1 MSENRNWNTFA
12 ERGGAAAGGGF
23 EAPAAGGFGAPAGTG
38 FCAAA
43 GLTAPAA
50 QPQPGF
56 GQQPQAAGGAPAAAP
71 GFGGFGGTPAAA
83 GFCSA
88 PAAQSLEGF
97 GQHPQLG
104 LGDFG
109 APAQGGGLFG
119 GSPARWG
126 AGGVGA
132 PAVGSPGLFG
142 APAPGA
148 AGGFDAPAAGSGLF
162 GAPAAHDAAHDESNS
177 IVMVKQCLREMRDEL
192 EADLA
197 LGGVHGKNAGHF
209 SGSAPASNG
218 RGGRQ
223 PLRAGANAGT
233 IQAKEDV
240 ECSMEQLG
248 DDVLCVIFTFLDPKT
263 LMITVPQVCKHWRNA
278 CKQVSYVHLDFQWRA
293 REKAI
298 PVEVLAGWPVLTLS
312 GLPRPESSW
321 ATGLCE
327 VFPRT
332 ASVTMRGARGI
343 TDAHVIALADKCPGI
358 TCADFGGCKD
368 LTDAALMA
376 LADKCANF
384 THVNFQ
390 GCNKLTNQALLAFA
404 AKCSPITQLQ
414 QQIQINFDTLP
425 AESRA
430 HLKDTLVAHLQ
441 ACVSTPAVAGS
452 DIVVTQLAHAMADL
466 ALQSIAAESWAD
478 PIKDLAE
485 LMGTSTGRLMTALL
499 EIFKLIPPELN
510 NQAMPLTRED
520 RKTIAYNLGF
530 QGGDIFL
537 VLEKCLAEQSA
548 DVGVMT
554 EVFACLSC
562 WLRFGG
568 QFTIRIAESPL
579 LEAAFAAMLSSNAD
593 LVDASRDAIIAA
605 VKLVNGPH
613 KQFHPKLK
621 AALFPLIMKLVP
633 QFEKLLAAGEID
645 EAKDVALLFGYLA
658 RSFESPIIY
667 EMLGYNPDNHWT
679 RIGQKNPQ
687 VDIIMQM
694 MTKLSAT
701 RIQEIFT
708 IPCYFWCRVRE
719 EHSNLGA
726 EKLYWPDSE
735 GGKKR
740 SPDPYSTVS
749 AAMLPSFLQF
759 VGDMVHVIKC
769 PADQT
774 GLLDLNSKLTAF
786 RIRMYAQKH
795 TDPSGFMVDTILHDS
810 QMANAVAEHV
820 WKICNA
826 ANASWQ
832 MVEAGLFVVMS
843 VIRFAE
849 PSSAVALAV
858 AQAMVK
864 LPAAAH
870 PQLRRTG
877 VQLVGELASWAS
889 KVPGAVAPL
898 FAFLLQT
905 LTIKEMLPTALVSIQ
920 SMCRDFDCR
929 KQLGEQ
935 LGAIAK
941 IVERCESLGLSKV
954 EVQSMIGSAGRVVA
968 ALPLTGAALNVAA
981 GTRMVCT
988 PLLKGVHTALSS
1000 DNELSV
1006 QNALECVAALFKH
1019 LHFPRSKLCV
1029 KDAAGNFV
1037 LDKAGKTGTPRS
1049 IIEPAYSPTSPAY
1062 SPTSPQFSPTSPTYS
1077 PTSERQILLP
1087 LLGRAGCRT
1096 MIPVHPCW
1104 TSGHQVWQAIK
1115 TCLQKFPASADIVEG
1130 ASICTKALF
1139 QSLGMYAAP
1148 LLDEAIG
1155 VNVQLFKDNYHP
1167 SCLWIAGKLVGI
1179 FGDKQ
1184 EHAALFLQM
1193 LQTLT
1198 QATFKKLDGL
1208 PAMNANSAIVV
1219 DCCTLL
1225 YEVLRENPQMIL
1237 GTPLGAQAVQ
1247 FGITALSM
1255 QTYSEVGSES
1265 NDRASDFLRCL
1276 VGNKRREN
1284 LYGRPLEV
1292 QQQVEAGLMTVL
1304 QSQGQQLVFA
1314 VMKGLAG
1321 GLPPED
1327 KYITNMATILWEVH
1341 QTAPQQCLVWL
1352 RAALATSE
1360 ISGEMVTLAQKEAF
1374 CMAFAPLEGK
1384 IREDKAVWFVMH
1396 LIKPFARVLW
1406 RTIV

>member
-1 MSENRNWNTFA
+1 MSGNRNWNTFA

-38 FCAAA
+38 FGAAG

-50 QPQPGF
+50 QPQPGI
-56 GQQPQAAGGAPAAAP
+56 GQQPQAAGAPAAAP

-83 GFCSA
+83 GFGSA

-119 GSPARWG
+119 GSPAGWG

-148 AGGFDAPAAGSGLF
+148 AGGFDAPAAGGGLF
-162 GAPAAHDAAHDESNS
+162 GAPAAHDAAHDESKS
-177 IVMVKQCLREMRDEL
+177 IVMVKAVKQCLREMRDEL

-240 ECSMEQLG
+240 EC
-248 DDVLCVIFTFLDPKT
+248 
-263 LMITVPQVCKHWRNA
+263 
-278 CKQVSYVHLDFQWRA
+278 
-293 REKAI
+293 
-298 PVEVLAGWPVLTLS
+298 
-312 GLPRPESSW
+312 
-321 ATGLCE
+321 
-327 VFPRT
+327 
-332 ASVTMRGARGI
+332 
-343 TDAHVIALADKCPGI
+343 
-358 TCADFGGCKD
+358 
-368 LTDAALMA
+368 
-376 LADKCANF
+376 
-384 THVNFQ
+384 
-390 GCNKLTNQALLAFA
+390 CNKLTNQALLAFA

-430 HLKDTLVAHLQ
+430 HLKETLVAHLQ

-499 EIFKLIPPELN
+499 RIFKFIPPELN
-510 NQAMPLTRED
+510 NLAMPLTREV

-568 QFTIRIAESPL
+568 QFTVRIAESPL

-633 QFEKLLAAGEID
+633 QFEKVLAAGEID

-658 RSFESPIIY
+658 RSFQSPIIY
-667 EMLGYNPDNHWT
+667 EILGYNYNRGA
-679 RIGQKNPQ
+679 RIGDKNPQ
-687 VDIIMQM
+687 VTIIMQLM
-694 MTKLSAT
+694 AQLSAT

-708 IPCYFWCRVRE
+708 IPCSFWYRVRE

-726 EKLYWPDSE
+726 EMPYWPDSE

-786 RIRMYAQKH
+786 RIRMYAQKD

-920 SMCRDFDCR
+920 SMCWDFDCR

-1000 DNELSV
+1000 DNELAV

-1237 GTPLGAQAVQ
+1237 GTPLDVSS
-1247 FGITALSM
+1247 I
-1255 QTYSEVGSES
+1255 
-1265 NDRASDFLRCL
+1265 N
-1276 VGNKRREN
+1276 
-1284 LYGRPLEV
+1284 
-1292 QQQVEAGLMTVL
+1292 VE
-1304 QSQGQQLVFA
+1304 
-1314 VMKGLAG
+1314 
-1321 GLPPED
+1321 
-1327 KYITNMATILWEVH
+1327 
-1341 QTAPQQCLVWL
+1341 
-1352 RAALATSE
+1352 E
-1360 ISGEMVTLAQKEAF
+1360 IEEEQ
-1374 CMAFAPLEGK
+1374 
-1384 IREDKAVWFVMH
+1384 
-1396 LIKPFARVLW
+1396 
-1406 RTIV
+1406 